1 MRIFVQYA
9 MQHATNLSE
18 VLLCH
23 KKKKILIYEDRL
35 FPPNMG
41 REGGGV
47 LKLVR
52 GLMGVVYGVVYK

>member
-1 MRIFVQYA
+1 

-18 VLLCH
+18 ILLHH
-23 KKKKILIYEDRL
+23 KKKFLIYEDGL

-41 REGGGV
+41 IEGGGV
-47 LKLVR
+47 LKLVK